1 MQNQPITSGDHAK
14 LFIFSILMLLSM
26 VFLFGIIPVIIL
38 IFGIFMMKKYQD
50 FTEIEKSVKTVKR
63 YFYAILLGIAPLFFY
78 NLNHIQYGISSYRYG
93 FAHYFA
99 KCISVVV
106 IGLIAVFYLLII
118 HKLFYLPLSRHR
130 KWVEVNGIFSIK
142 PKNKNNS
149 KNQSE
154 IDIIKGE
161 KLKQYS
167 VADELI
173 KWAKL
178 KEDGC
183 ISEDEFNE
191 VRAKLLKK
199 N

>member
-1 MQNQPITSGDHAK
+1 
-14 LFIFSILMLLSM
+14 
-26 VFLFGIIPVIIL
+26 
-38 IFGIFMMKKYQD
+38 MMKKYQD
-50 FTEIEKSVKTVKR
+50 FTEIEKSVKKVKF
-63 YFYAILLGIAPLFFY
+63 YFYMILLSIAPLFFY
-78 NLNHIQYGISSYRYG
+78 NLNHIQYGISSHRYG

-99 KCISVVV
+99 NCISFVV

-149 KNQSE
+149 KNQFE

>member
-1 MQNQPITSGDHAK
+1 MQNQSITSGDHAK

-50 FTEIEKSVKTVKR
+50 FTEIEKSVKEVKL
-63 YFYAILLGIAPLFFY
+63 YFYVMLISGVPLFFF
-78 NLNHIQYGISSYRYG
+78 NSNHIRYG
-93 FAHYFA
+93 VCMAL
-99 KCISVVV
+99 IMWEV
-106 IGLIAVFYLLII
+106 IAVFYLLII

-149 KNQSE
+149 KNQFE